1 MTRRAFTSLLAAS
14 SCATDLSLSAATQ
27 PDELRPTIA
36 QSDLTYDKPAPR
48 SEAGIP
54 IGTGRMGTLVWTT
67 PSQLRMQINR
77 VDVYSSNCE
86 TNSFFE
92 RNQDYCGGCAYVDIE
107 CGDEAFPDSGFLQHL
122 SIYDGLLDVNGHRLI
137 AWQNDDVIAVEGQ
150 ASAIRLRMLRLAKV
164 QTRSHTATSEL
175 RIAGDR
181 IALTQ
186 EFREGNYCC
195 KSAVAIAILGGRMN
209 PGIANESEVRFTTD
223 GLAEPI
229 VVLIASS
236 ATFDPQEDILAAA
249 MHRLDV
255 AGAKSFAGLVSE
267 TADWWRAFWSRGFVR
282 LSSPDG
288 SAGMVQQFYHYFLYL
303 MASSSRGKFPPK
315 FNGMLWS
322 TGGDTRAWGA
332 QHWYANLSCY
342 YEAIPASNR
351 YELMEPVF
359 DMYSGAHEN
368 CAIAAQQEWGSQ
380 GAYIP
385 ETMYFDGLERMPDD
399 IAAEMRELYVLRKP
413 WSQRS
418 AKFIEYSQH
427 RHPHS
432 SRWNWIQKA
441 EWVNGRLIDTER
453 GSGPY
458 GPVSHILGT
467 SAKIPYLYWRRYEY
481 TLDVEWLRARAYP
494 MLKSAAEFYRNFP
507 GLSKEKDGKYH
518 IHNVNSNEGI
528 WGARDTDEDLSA
540 LRGLLP
546 AAIQASE
553 ILGVDVPLRTA
564 WRDLLA
570 NLALL
575 ATSDDPDAIK
585 SPDYAGPRVW
595 VRGRKPVVGGTGM
608 GMLPDGNS
616 LPAWLFDLCNED
628 SQMLDIANNTLT
640 AMLRGDPGPN
650 TPVGLL
656 SKVPMAAA
664 TLGRSEAVRYLL
676 PNQLRTL
683 PGRRDSPARP
693 NMIMPNRMSLREGV
707 QATDA
712 EAPGRAAEALH
723 LALLQSKP
731 VIHLFPA
738 WPKDWDAEFLLLA
751 RGNFLVRSA
760 IRGGKVINVELESKS
775 GAECKLQNPWGE
787 SPVVLKREGKT
798 ESLTGPILQ
807 FPTTKGE
814 KIVLSST

>member
-1 MTRRAFTSLLAAS
+1 MTRRAFTGLLAAAAQTNS
-14 SCATDLSLSAATQ
+14 NLRAGEPDDLRAIVS
-27 PDELRPTIA
+27 
-36 QSDLTYDKPAPR
+36 QSDLVYDKPAPR

-67 PSQLRMQINR
+67 PSQLRMQMNR
-77 VDVYSSNCE
+77 VDVYANNCA
-86 TNSFFE
+86 TNSFIE
-92 RNQDYCGGCAYVDIE
+92 RNQDYCAGCAYVDVE
-107 CGDEAFPDSGFLQHL
+107 CGENAFPDSGFRQHL
-122 SIYDGLLDVNGHRLI
+122 SVYDGLLDINGHRFI
-137 AWQNDDVIAVEGQ
+137 AWPADDVIAIEGP
-150 ASAIRLRMLRLAKV
+150 ASEIRLRMLRPAKV
-164 QTRSHTATSEL
+164 QTRSHIANSEL
-175 RIAGDR
+175 HILGDR

-186 EFREGNYCC
+186 EFREGDYVC
-195 KSAVAIAILGGRMN
+195 KSAVAVAVLGGGMK
-209 PGIANESEVRFTTD
+209 PEIANESEVRLLSD
-223 GLAEPI
+223 VPAEP
-229 VVLIASS
+229 VVILIASS
-236 ATFDPQEDILAAA
+236 ATFDAKEDVIAASL
-249 MHRLDV
+249 RLLDA

-288 SAGMVQQFYHYFLYL
+288 SAEMVQQFYHYFFYL

-315 FNGMLWS
+315 FNGMIWS
-322 TGGDTRAWGA
+322 TGGDARAWGA

-351 YELMEPVF
+351 YELMDPVF
-359 DMYSGAHEN
+359 DMYSGAHQN
-368 CAIAAQQEWGSQ
+368 CSVAAQQQWGSQ

-385 ETMYFDGLERMPDD
+385 ETMYFDGLERLPDD
-399 IAAEMRELYVLRKP
+399 IAAEMCELYLLRKP

-481 TLDVEWLRARAYP
+481 TLDIDWLRTRTYP
-494 MLKSAAEFYRNFP
+494 MLKDAAEFYRNFP
-507 GLSKEKDGKYH
+507 NLYKETDGRYH

-540 LRGLLP
+540 MRGLLP
-546 AAIQASE
+546 AAIRASE
-553 ILGVDVPLRTA
+553 ILQLDEALRA
-564 WRDLLA
+564 KWRDLLD
-570 NLALL
+570 NLAPF
-575 ATSDDPDAIK
+575 ATSHDPDAIK
-585 SPDYAGPRVW
+585 SEGYNGPRVW

-616 LPAWLFDLCNED
+616 LPQWLFDLCNQD
-628 SQMLDIANNTLT
+628 SAALDIANATLT
-640 AMLRGDPGPN
+640 AILRGEPGPT

-664 TLGRSEAVRYLL
+664 TMGRSEAVRYLI
-676 PNQLRTL
+676 PNQLRAL
-683 PGRRDSPARP
+683 PGRRDTPDRP

-712 EAPGRAAEALH
+712 EALGRAAEALH

-731 VIHLFPA
+731 MIHLFPA
-738 WPKDWDAEFLLLA
+738 WPKDWDADFLLLA
-751 RGNFLVRSA
+751 RGNFLVRAS
-760 IRGGKVINVELESKS
+760 IRGGRVQGVEIESKS
-775 GAECKLQNPWGE
+775 GGECVVRNPWSGAIQRF
-787 SPVVLKREGKT
+787 ST
-798 ESLTGPILQ
+798 A
-807 FPTTKGE
+807 KGQ
-814 KIVLSST
+814 KIVLKPA